1 MNAKNVTVIIP
12 TLNEEKGIG
21 EVVESFKNLGF
32 DVLVIDGNSKDRTR
46 EIAREKGARVVL
58 QTGKG
63 KGNAIAEAFK
73 LVDSE
78 IVVLVDGDGSYPAEE
93 VWKLLE
99 PIEKGVAEHVV
110 GNRFAKYEKGAFTRL
125 NLFGNKLINLF
136 FRFAYGVEL
145 TDILS
150 GYRAIKKDVYKSI
163 EIRKSGF
170 EVEAELTVETL
181 AKGFKIVEVPIS
193 YRKREGKTKL
203 RPIRD
208 GLRIGKAIY
217 ELIGRYSPAR
227 YLYIFGL
234 ILVLIGFA
242 IGCYVVYAWLNAVSH
257 YMLAL
262 LTVLF
267 AITGVQF
274 LVIGLVADLIFRVTI
289 EFRREIRQTFK
300 KG

>member
-1 MNAKNVTVIIP
+1 MNVTVVIP

-21 EVVESFKNLGF
+21 GVVESFKSLGF

-46 EIAREKGARVVL
+46 EIAEKRGAKVVL

-73 LVDSE
+73 LVDSD

-93 VWKLLE
+93 VWKLIE
-99 PIEKGVAEHVV
+99 PIEKGVADHVV
-110 GNRFAKYEKGAFTRL
+110 GNRFAKYEKGAFTKL
-125 NLFGNKLINLF
+125 NLLGNKLINLF

-150 GYRAIKKDVYKSI
+150 GYRAIKKEVYKSI

-181 AKGFKIVEVPIS
+181 AKGFRIVEVPIS
-193 YRKREGKTKL
+193 YKKREGKTKL

-208 GLRIGKAIY
+208 GIRIGKTIY

-234 ILVLIGFA
+234 IFLFLGIA
-242 IGCYVVYAWLNAVSH
+242 TGCYVVYAWLKAVSH

-267 AITGVQF
+267 IVTGVQF
-274 LVIGLVADLIFRVTI
+274 IVIGLIADLIFRATV
-289 EFRREIRQTFK
+289 EFRREVRQILRR
-300 KG
+300 KGD

>member
-1 MNAKNVTVIIP
+1 MNVTVIIP
-12 TLNEEKGIG
+12 TLNEEKSIG
-21 EVVESFKNLGF
+21 EVVKSFKDLGF

-46 EIAREKGARVVL
+46 EIAEEKGARVVL

-63 KGNAIAEAFK
+63 KGNAVAEAFK

-78 IVVLVDGDGSYPAEE
+78 IVILVDGDGSYPAEE
-93 VWKLLE
+93 VWKLIE

-110 GNRFAKYEKGAFTRL
+110 GNRFARYEKGAFTRL
-125 NLFGNKLINLF
+125 NFFGNKLINLF
-136 FRFAYGVEL
+136 FRFAYGVDL

-150 GYRAIKKDVYKSI
+150 GYRAIKKEVYKNI
-163 EIRKSGF
+163 EIKKSGF

-181 AKGFKIVEVPIS
+181 SKGFRIVEVPIS
-193 YRKREGKTKL
+193 YKKREGKTKL

-208 GLRIGKAIY
+208 GIRIGKTIY

-234 ILVLIGFA
+234 ILFLFGIA
-242 IGCYVVYAWLNAVSH
+242 TGCYVVYAWLNAVSH

-267 AITGVQF
+267 IITGVQF
-274 LVIGLVADLIFRVTI
+274 IVIGLVADLIFRATI
-289 EFRREIRQTFK
+289 EFRREVRQIFK
-300 KG
+300 RRES